1 MSDPLVRIHLVS
13 IPLTQRNVDWLQAQV
28 DDLGGTI
35 VEEVTTDAGSEKIAT
50 IIFDENLDNQVTIC
64 YSISIVNNRKQS

>member
-1 MSDPLVRIHLVS
+1 MSDLIRLHLVS
-13 IPLTQRNVDWLQAQV
+13 IPLTQSGIDLLQAQV

-50 IIFDENLDNQVTIC
+50 IIFDENLDN
-64 YSISIVNNRKQS
+64 

>member
-13 IPLTQRNVDWLQAQV
+13 VPLTQGNIDLLQAQV

-35 VEEVTTDAGSEKIAT
+35 LEEVTCDKDAETSAT
-50 IIFDENLDNQVTIC
+50 IIFDESLDN
-64 YSISIVNNRKQS
+64 

>member
-13 IPLTQRNVDWLQAQV
+13 VPLTQSNIDLLQAQV

-35 VEEVTTDAGSEKIAT
+35 
-50 IIFDENLDNQVTIC
+50 FDENLDN
-64 YSISIVNNRKQS
+64 